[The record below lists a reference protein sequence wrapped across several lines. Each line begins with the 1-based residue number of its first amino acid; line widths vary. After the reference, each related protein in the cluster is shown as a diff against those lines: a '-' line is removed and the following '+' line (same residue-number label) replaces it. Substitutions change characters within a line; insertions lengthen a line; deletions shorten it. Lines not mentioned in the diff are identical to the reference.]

1 MADDYEKVVR
11 VIGKGLY
18 LVEVGELSNV
28 AIDELM
34 ARMAVIVAY
43 LICSPSA
50 TVKRYPVV
58 RKRSDE
64 DSALKGQQLIDVEF
78 VDLQLCFFG
87 FLMLPKST
95 VKDFKSPIERI
106 QISTDEVSNSDS
118 AVLIRE
124 RRRR

>member
-1 MADDYEKVVR
+1 MADDDEKVVR

-58 RKRSDE
+58 
-64 DSALKGQQLIDVEF
+64 
-78 VDLQLCFFG
+78 
-87 FLMLPKST
+87 
-95 VKDFKSPIERI
+95 
-106 QISTDEVSNSDS
+106 
-118 AVLIRE
+118 
-124 RRRR
+124 